1 MIVPGGALVLVQT
14 THLDVPENAW
24 LAAYNAVL
32 DDHVRGGLRA
42 RWKQPDWVRHEGV
55 LLESPFGAL
64 KRVGVTERIQT
75 PGGGVAGPRAVD
87 EFGHAGAAG
96 R

>member
-1 MIVPGGALVLVQT
+1 MGQFRIVTIGRAFHWMDRVETARRLDGMIVPGGALVLVQT

-42 RWKQPDWVRHEGV
+42 P
-55 LLESPFGAL
+55 LEA
-64 KRVGVTERIQT
+64 
-75 PGGGVAGPRAVD
+75 AGL
-87 EFGHAGAAG
+87 GAA
-96 R
+96 